1 MPTTLIIKAEEE
13 STYIVQVSFRDEDA
27 NAVVPNSIYWKLT
40 DSDGNV
46 INSRNMESVVV
57 ASIINITLSG
67 DDLVVVTEKGSNKK
81 RVITVWG
88 TYDSDLGVNLPY
100 KDACKFFL
108 KDLTAIS

>member
-1 MPTTLIIKAEEE
+1 MPTTLTLKAEEE
-13 STYIVQVSFRDEDA
+13 STYIVQITFKDEDG

-46 INSRNMESVVV
+46 INSRNMESIAV
-57 ASIINITLSG
+57 ASTINITLSG
-67 DDLVVVTEKGSNKK
+67 DDLVVVTAKGSNKK
-81 RVITVWG
+81 RIITVWG